1 MNGGS
6 WVGANAGLALAIA
19 VLVGIAGPAI
29 SADLGG
35 DCCADLEERVAELEA
50 TTARKGNRKV
60 SLTIS
65 GWIHEALFAWDD
77 GTQSGVYQGTSSVEQ
92 SRFRFTGEANI
103 SDGWSAGYTLEIG
116 VQGNPSNQFSQ
127 NSDVSQSPFFIN
139 QDRGNIIRKSNWFIK
154 NNDLG
159 QVAVGLNGTSTY
171 HLLDDADL
179 ANTRSFMD
187 AEAPAIHMG
196 AFLIR
201 AGGQFVTPAAP
212 LKWTDVLRGFNN
224 STPGQG
230 GRRAVVRYDSPS
242 WAGFVLT
249 AAWGQRYQ
257 WDTALT
263 YKNDIGDFSVLARA
277 GYGSSNDIGFTPI
290 AGQTFSQNGT
300 PCGGT
305 QTGVDTNGI
314 VTPIVN
320 NYDCTWEG
328 AAATI
333 KHNPTGLY
341 VYGGWGRQVLG
352 NFLSTP
358 EDPPKPTSSI
368 VVLNHDSST
377 WFIQPGIEQKWISLG
392 KTTIFGEYRHDIAG
406 SNPGKT
412 LEADII
418 FWQGGVVQNIEA
430 AAMDLYVIYQN
441 SDGSVTGCSKATCPA
456 GIAATTAPNGVTD
469 LDAFREI
476 IAGGKISF

>member
-1 MNGGS
+1 METLPTRYLL
-6 WVGANAGLALAIA
+6 WVLITGLGLSFAE
-19 VLVGIAGPAI
+19 PA
-29 SADLGG
+29 SAADLGDG
-35 DCCADLEERVAELEA
+35 CCSDLEARVAEVEA
-50 TTARKGNRKV
+50 LTAQKGNRKV

-65 GWIHEALFAWDD
+65 GWVNEAVFAWDD
-77 GTQSGVYQGTSSVEQ
+77 GTQRGYYQGTNSLEQ
-92 SRFRFTGEANI
+92 SRVRFTGEAKI

-116 VQGNPSNQFSQ
+116 LQGTPSNQLSQ
-127 NSDVSQSPFFIN
+127 LTGISQSPFFIN
-139 QDRGNIIRKSNWFIK
+139 QDRGNIIRKSYWFFK
-154 NNDLG
+154 DKDLG

-171 HLLDDADL
+171 HLLDDADA
-179 ANTRSFMD
+179 ANTRSFAD
-187 AEAPAIHMG
+187 AEGPAVYMG

-201 AGGQFVTPAAP
+201 SGGNFVSPAAP

-230 GRRAVVRYDSPS
+230 GRRPVVRYDSPL

-249 AAWGQRYQ
+249 AAWGQSDQ
-257 WDTALT
+257 WDAALT
-263 YKNDIGDFSVLARA
+263 YKNDIGNFSVLAKA

-290 AGQTFSQNGT
+290 AGQTFSQDGT
-300 PCGGT
+300 ACGGT
-305 QTGVDTNGI
+305 QTGLDTNGI

-320 NYDCTWEG
+320 NYECTWEG

-341 VYGGWGRQVLG
+341 VYGGWGRQRLG

-368 VVLNHDSST
+368 VVLEQDSST
-377 WFIQPGIEQKWISLG
+377 WFIQPGIEQKWLPLG
-392 KTTIFGEYRHDIAG
+392 KTTLFADYRHDDPG

-412 LEADII
+412 VDASIT

-430 AAMDLYVIYQN
+430 AAMDLYVIYQRA
-441 SDGSVTGCSKATCPA
+441 DGTVTGN
-456 GIAATTAPNGVTD
+456 ATTQSANAAPNGVTPID
-469 LDAFREI
+469 TFQEV
-476 IAGGKISF
+476 IAGAKINF